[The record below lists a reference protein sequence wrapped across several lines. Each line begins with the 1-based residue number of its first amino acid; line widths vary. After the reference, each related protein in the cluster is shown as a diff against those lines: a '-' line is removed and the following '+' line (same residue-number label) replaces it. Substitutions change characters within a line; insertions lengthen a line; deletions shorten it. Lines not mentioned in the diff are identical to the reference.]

1 MSANKILEDFI
12 VKKRGVN
19 VVVDEYG
26 GTAGILTMED
36 IIEEIFGEI
45 DDEHDQSNMNHE
57 QISENKYI
65 FSARVQIDFINEK
78 YRLELPEKEDYETL
92 GGLILN
98 YAETIPEKNESFIIN
113 NYKITVLEV
122 DENKINK
129 VGIEYMTYD

>member
-65 FSARVQIDFINEK
+65 FSARVEIDFINEK

-113 NYKITVLEV
+113 NYKITVLEL

>member
-1 MSANKILEDFI
+1 MD
-12 VKKRGVN
+12 
-19 VVVDEYG
+19 
-26 GTAGILTMED
+26 
-36 IIEEIFGEI
+36 
-45 DDEHDQSNMNHE
+45 HE

-65 FSARVQIDFINEK
+65 FSARVEIDFINEK

-129 VGIEYMTYD
+129 VGIESMA

>member
-1 MSANKILEDFI
+1 MD
-12 VKKRGVN
+12 
-19 VVVDEYG
+19 
-26 GTAGILTMED
+26 
-36 IIEEIFGEI
+36 
-45 DDEHDQSNMNHE
+45 HE

-65 FSARVQIDFINEK
+65 FSARVEIDFINEK

-129 VGIEYMTYD
+129 VGIESMTYD